1 MQFKQG
7 VKLNPVELSCSHLVQ
22 DLDEDLHAAD
32 EDGGEGLDLLQVLAK
47 ALPLAGVQ
55 KVFLT
60 TLNIMGHLNVSQ

>member
-7 VKLNPVELSCSHLVQ
+7 VKLNPVELNYSHLIQ

-32 EDGGEGLDLLQVLAK
+32 EDGGESFDLLQVLAK

-60 TLNIMGHLNVSQ
+60 TLNIMGHLNFSQ